1 MLSLRPEDMEAK
13 AAKHRNKNNNHRN
26 TFYSEHKGGLS
37 TACSQAGWLNTAVQ
51 LYPDFP

>member
-1 MLSLRPEDMEAK
+1 MEAK
-13 AAKHRNKNNNHRN
+13 SKHRKKQQQRN
-26 TFYSEHKGGLS
+26 TFYSDHKGGLS